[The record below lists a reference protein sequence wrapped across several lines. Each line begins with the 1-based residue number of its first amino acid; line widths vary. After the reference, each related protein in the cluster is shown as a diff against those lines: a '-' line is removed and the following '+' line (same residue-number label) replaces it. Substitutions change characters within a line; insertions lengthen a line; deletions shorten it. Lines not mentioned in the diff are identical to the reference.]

1 MFRKQVA
8 MKTYAKILLGTA
20 LMAAVV
26 NLIYTPMSMVTG
38 GVAGIGILFHHFFGI
53 PVGLTNWVINVPL
66 LILSGIQKGKDFIK
80 KTIFAVFCFSLLL
93 LIIPIVNVTQGDFWM
108 SALLGGVI
116 SGAGLGLVFR
126 CNTSTGGSDLA
137 AALLAD
143 WNRKYNVS
151 QYLLFIDASIVLM
164 GAVIFGIY
172 HALYAIAAVFITS
185 KIMDAVLSGTRF
197 GKVIIVIS
205 EKSEHMAEQIM
216 EQRKR
221 GVTMVKGVGMYTKS
235 EKDILFCVISKKEII
250 GVLDIITKEDKNA
263 MVIVADAK
271 EIFGEGFVK
280 IA

>member
-1 MFRKQVA
+1 

-185 KIMDAVLSGTRF
+185 KIMDGVLSGTRF

>member
-1 MFRKQVA
+1 
-8 MKTYAKILLGTA
+8 MKTYGKILLGTA

-185 KIMDAVLSGTRF
+185 KIMDGVLSGTRF

>member
-1 MFRKQVA
+1 

-185 KIMDAVLSGTRF
+185 KIMDAILSGTRF

>member
-1 MFRKQVA
+1 

-185 KIMDAVLSGTRF
+185 KIMDAILSGTRF

-235 EKDILFCVISKKEII
+235 EKDILLCVISKKEII